1 MLGGAC
7 IYQMSAE
14 SKSEKKE
21 YTEPAL
27 AKLDKAMRET
37 LTAIANRQGLFAAG
51 LSTTAAAAVYSDKRL
66 RTAIAEFAGALG
78 AVVSRPVAF
87 ARSVEQGSA
96 LVKSA
101 ERLWEALMK
110 SFFVKYVVP
119 PAALAAILKFTKIA
133 DRYFTAGGLPSMAL

>member
-1 MLGGAC
+1 
-7 IYQMSAE
+7 MSAE

-27 AKLDKAMRET
+27 AKLDKAMLET

-87 ARSVEQGSA
+87 ARSVEQGSE
-96 LVKSA
+96 LLNSA
-101 ERLWEALMK
+101 GRLWEALMK
-110 SFFVKYVVP
+110 SFFVRYVVP
-119 PAALAAILKFTKIA
+119 PAALAAILRFTKIA
-133 DRYFTAGGLPSMAL
+133 DRYFTAGGLPYI